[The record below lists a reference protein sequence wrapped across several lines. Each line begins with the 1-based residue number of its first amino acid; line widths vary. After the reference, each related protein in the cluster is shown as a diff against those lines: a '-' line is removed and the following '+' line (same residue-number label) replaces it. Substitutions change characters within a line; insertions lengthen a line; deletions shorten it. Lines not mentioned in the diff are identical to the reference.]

1 MKASNVIIGSI
12 IFFAV
17 CLFSTLVINNPYINV
32 LVVFAAFMIAVTG
45 LAYGFDKQAKEA
57 KETKKFKY
65 GLPL

>member
-1 MKASNVIIGSI
+1 MKADNAILGSI

-32 LVVFAAFMIAVTG
+32 LVVFVAFMIAVLG
-45 LAYGFDKQAKEA
+45 LAYGFDKQSKE
-57 KETKKFKY
+57 EKKFKN

>member
-1 MKASNVIIGSI
+1 MKADNVILGSI

-17 CLFSTLVINNPYINV
+17 CLFSTLAIDNRYINV

>member
-1 MKASNVIIGSI
+1 MKADNAILGSI

-32 LVVFAAFMIAVTG
+32 LVVFVAFMIAVIG
-45 LAYGFDKQAKEA
+45 LAYGFDKQAKE
-57 KETKKFKY
+57 EKKFNN